1 MVIHN
6 VLVAF
11 FERILADFDSRA
23 NLLQQRLWVLWVRFQ
38 LLSDHEDSNASQCGR
53 LLSLLDRERDEVLCH
68 LYRRLLDKL
77 SVLSGKLD
85 LVTGQGFFDFVLRHN
100 AGFNLPE
107 KRVLFQILVASVD
120 LFGVSAQVLSQQLD
134 ADKLTSMA
142 ASDHQRKGDF

>member
-1 MVIHN
+1 
-6 VLVAF
+6 LVAF

-23 NLLQQRLWVLWVRFQ
+23 NLLQQRLWVLWVGFQ

-107 KRVLFQILVASVD
+107 KRVLF
-120 LFGVSAQVLSQQLD
+120 
-134 ADKLTSMA
+134 
-142 ASDHQRKGDF
+142 